1 MKNRNMVRGA
11 LLIALAL
18 VLQSLRLLVPLPLP
32 VSTFL
37 IGSLVHMMLVLT
49 LKLNGRT
56 AAILLGILL
65 PLTAYAQGQ
74 LALPFLIPVVWL
86 GNILFIAANYIFA
99 DRKFLELFVPPLCK
113 GAAMSAAA
121 WLALLFLELPNPAL
135 RSTIIFAMSVP
146 QVLTGI
152 IGTLLAWQLK
162 NRLQNL

>member
-1 MKNRNMVRGA
+1 MKNRTMVRGA
-11 LLIALAL
+11 LLIALTL
-18 VLQSLRLLVPLPLP
+18 VLQSLRLFMPLPLL

-56 AAILLGILL
+56 TSILLGILL

-86 GNILFIAANYIFA
+86 GNIFFVAANFIFA
-99 DRKFLELFVPPLCK
+99 GRKFMELFLPPLCK
-113 GAAMSAAA
+113 GAVMLVAA
-121 WLALLFLELPNPAL
+121 WLVLCVLELANSAL
-135 RSTIIFAMSVP
+135 RNTIIFAMSVP

-152 IGTLLAWQLK
+152 IGTLLARK
-162 NRLQNL
+162 FANRLQKV